1 MPAARPGGRQ
11 TLSGSSRHHP
21 RKYSRAEAVGHS
33 SCSVILAKLATS
45 LFALAGDTR
54 TSKGSLSG
62 KFIISNTSSLPTAY
76 NASTNKA
83 LRRSTCLAIGFLTR
97 SANSGYSFRTKP
109 AAWYSSRMAGWS
121 SKLTRPV
128 AIRGGPILRTL
139 NDVRAFLIDRLPPE
153 DRDRQS
159 WQLTVE
165 LLLAAADGSAEI
177 EVATQQLERA
187 LFLQAKWVMP
197 EDR

>member
-1 MPAARPGGRQ
+1 M
-11 TLSGSSRHHP
+11 
-21 RKYSRAEAVGHS
+21 
-33 SCSVILAKLATS
+33 
-45 LFALAGDTR
+45 
-54 TSKGSLSG
+54 
-62 KFIISNTSSLPTAY
+62 
-76 NASTNKA
+76 
-83 LRRSTCLAIGFLTR
+83 
-97 SANSGYSFRTKP
+97 
-109 AAWYSSRMAGWS
+109 
-121 SKLTRPV
+121 
-128 AIRGGPILRTL
+128 RTL